1 MTRYA
6 MGENALS
13 NLTRQTSGANDDLGG
28 LVRQLFA
35 AAEPIEADF
44 QGAGRTAFNQF
55 KQNTD
60 GIARGLNSALAS
72 VLEGVAGQDT
82 AFLQGVTQQGDETR
96 GLMANANFDA
106 ARFSGGPA

>member
-6 MGENALS
+6 MAETALS
-13 NLTRQTSGANDDLGG
+13 DLTRQTSGATDDLGS

-44 QGAGRTAFNQF
+44 QGAGRSAFNMF

-60 GIARGLNSALAS
+60 GIARGLNGALAS
-72 VLEGVAGQDT
+72 VLEGIAGQDT
-82 AFLQGVTQQGDETR
+82 AFYQGVTQQADETR

-106 ARFSGGPA
+106 ARFAGPRG